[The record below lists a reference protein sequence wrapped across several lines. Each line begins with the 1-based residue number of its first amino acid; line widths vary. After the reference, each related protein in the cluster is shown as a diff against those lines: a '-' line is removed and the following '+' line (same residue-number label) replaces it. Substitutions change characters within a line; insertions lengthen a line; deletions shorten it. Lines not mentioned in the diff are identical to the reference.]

1 MTLLPSWIGTHKDS
15 KTKAPLMC
23 PRVELVDVFVISD
36 IESFG
41 CKFKKK
47 KTTEIIHFGSK

>member
-1 MTLLPSWIGTHKDS
+1 
-15 KTKAPLMC
+15 MC